1 MPPSSSEAADVVC
14 DRVRV
19 SACLGCMGAR
29 VPDITELLSNGNN
42 PPPLGNKTD
51 RKKREKGT
59 N

>member
-1 MPPSSSEAADVVC
+1 
-14 DRVRV
+14 
-19 SACLGCMGAR
+19 MGAR